1 MAILS
6 RPRYAV
12 LAAAAVLAAIGA
24 GLPAAAPALAS
35 APAGGTA
42 PAVPRAAAGVPASAL
57 ARPALPGGQEY
68 VCPAPVRPGQMEC
81 ASIIAAPG
89 TGQAGTATGVPGYG
103 PQALRSAYRLAAATR
118 RGGHGTTVAI
128 VDAYSDPSAVADL
141 AVYRRHF
148 GLGRCPKSNGCLRI
162 VNQNGKSSPLPKP
175 NSGWAVEESL
185 DLDMVSAICPRCR
198 ILLVQASSPTIADLG
213 SAVRTAIRLGAR
225 YVSNSWSGAEVPGF
239 VPGAAGSRRYFDHPG
254 VVLDFAAGDTGYG
267 AAYPADLGYVTSV
280 GGTSLRR
287 APGTG
292 RGWIESAWG
301 TPTGGPGTGSG
312 CSAIEVKPSW
322 QVADASAPN
331 GCLNRT
337 ETDVSAVADPATGV
351 AVYDT
356 YQFSGWHQVGGTSA
370 ATPIITATYALAGRP
385 AARTYPSQYPYLRPG
400 LLFGVRS
407 GANGICEPNRQY
419 LCNAAH
425 SLHGYN
431 GPTGLGTPDGVGAF
445 RAVSG
450 HHVTLVDPGT
460 QALSAGARFRLVLTA
475 LDTAR
480 VADGL
485 RFSASGLPRGLS
497 IRRQPHSTNAIITGT
512 LPKRPGRFEVTVR
525 AADGAARA
533 STRFV
538 IVGVRSLTL
547 GQPPAG
553 PLSLNQQ
560 KDCLTAPIGSGRPAR
575 IRPCSTG
582 SSQTWAYR
590 STGGP
595 NWTGQLISG
604 GRCLNVSGTQAMVG
618 RCGSSAAQR
627 WQYQAL
633 GRLLNVATGK
643 CLSVRT
649 LTAGAAARVTRCN
662 FGVFQ
667 AWRLPPAQFVYGQSA
682 RCLTGP
688 SATTD
693 AGTPVTL
700 SGCGQNSAAQQWSL
714 GADALVSNG
723 AGLCLDVT
731 GGTTGNGLDGTR
743 VIATYCDAN
752 SSSQAWLP
760 AGHGQ
765 LWSLFAHRC
774 LTGTAAGGLVL
785 GDCYGEPQQIWA
797 IN

>member
-6 RPRYAV
+6 RPGSAV
-12 LAAAAVLAAIGA
+12 LAAAAVLVAIAA
-24 GLPAAAPALAS
+24 GLPATAPALAS

-42 PAVPRAAAGVPASAL
+42 PTVAAAAAGVPATAL
-57 ARPALPGGQEY
+57 ARPALPGGQQY

-81 ASIIAAPG
+81 ASILAAPS
-89 TGQAGTATGVPGYG
+89 TQSAGAANGVPGYG
-103 PQALRSAYRLAAATR
+103 PQALRSAYRLTVASR
-118 RGGHGTTVAI
+118 RGGRGTTVAI
-128 VDAYSDPSAVADL
+128 VDAYSDPSAAADL

-148 GLGRCPKSNGCLRI
+148 GLGRCPESNGCLRI

-198 ILLVQASSPTIADLG
+198 ILLVQASSASIADLG
-213 SAVRTAIRLGAR
+213 TAVDTAVRLGAR
-225 YVSNSWSGAEVPGF
+225 QVSNSWSGSEFPGF
-239 VPGAAGSRRYFDHPG
+239 VPGPAASRHYFDHPG

-267 AAYPADLGYVTSV
+267 TAYPADLGYVTAI
-280 GGTSLRR
+280 GGTTLRR
-287 APGTG
+287 APGTR

-312 CSAIEVKPSW
+312 CSAIEAKPSW
-322 QVADASAPN
+322 QTADASAPN

-337 ETDVSAVADPATGV
+337 ETDVSAVADPKTGV

-356 YQFSGWHQVGGTSA
+356 YRFDGWHQVGGTSA

-385 AARTYPSQYPYLRPG
+385 TARTYPSQYPYLRPG

-419 LCNAAH
+419 LCDAAH
-425 SLHGYN
+425 SLRGYN
-431 GPTGLGTPDGVGAF
+431 GPTGLGTPDGIGAF
-445 RAVSG
+445 RAIRG
-450 HHVTLVDPGT
+450 RHVTLVNPGS
-460 QALSAGARFRLVLTA
+460 QARSAGTRFRLVLTA

-480 VADGL
+480 AAGGL

-497 IRRQPHSTNAIITGT
+497 IRRRPHSTDAIITGT
-512 LPKRPGRFEVTVR
+512 LPRHPGRFEVTVR
-525 AADGAARA
+525 AAAGAARA

-538 IVGVRSLTL
+538 IVGVRSLAL
-547 GQPPAG
+547 AEPPAG

-560 KDCLTAPIGSGRPAR
+560 KDCLTAPAGSGRPAR
-575 IRPCSTG
+575 ISRCSAG
-582 SSQTWAYR
+582 SGQTWAYR

-595 NWTGQLISG
+595 NWTGVLISG
-604 GRCLNVSGTQAMVG
+604 GRCLTVSGTQVMVD
-618 RCGSSAAQR
+618 RCDSSAVQR
-627 WQYQAL
+627 WQYLAL
-633 GRLLNVATGK
+633 GRLLNPATGM
-643 CLSVRT
+643 CLGVRT
-649 LTAGAAARVTRCN
+649 LTAGAAARVARCN
-662 FGVFQ
+662 LGVFQ
-667 AWRLPPAQFVYGQSA
+667 AWRVPPAQVVYGQSA

-688 SATTD
+688 GVTTD
-693 AGTPVTL
+693 AGAPVTL
-700 SGCGQNSAAQQWSL
+700 SGCGRNSAAQQWTL

-723 AGLCLDVT
+723 AGLCLDVA
-731 GGTTGNGLDGTR
+731 GGATSNGLDGTR

-752 SSSQAWLP
+752 STSQVWLP
-760 AGHGQ
+760 AGNGQ
-765 LWSLFAHRC
+765 LWNLLAHRC